1 MNKKKE
7 IIKKGTFL
15 YDGSVITD
23 IQIIKTNIRYGSG
36 VHGDEPE
43 HRDDVEGEFYKI
55 EFGSTTERGEFVSGS
70 LSHTSLEE
78 AISEAEKAT
87 NFKITWDK

>member
-1 MNKKKE
+1 MDETKE
-7 IIKKGTFL
+7 IVKKGTFL

-36 VHGDEPE
+36 DYEDEPE
-43 HRDDVEGEFYKI
+43 FRDDVEGVFYNI
-55 EFGSTTERGEFVSGS
+55 EFGSTTERGKFVSGS
-70 LSHTSLEE
+70 LSHTSLEA

-87 NFKITWDK
+87 NFTVTWDK